1 MRLTVTVPAD
11 ADAVRSLARWS
22 RNDPDLR
29 GVRITLLTRPVRPGE
44 MGADADTLEF
54 VLDDDETVVALVTT
68 LRTWLQ
74 TRRVPTTI
82 RVTHGDLEF
91 VIGSADAALTQELS
105 SRVTTRVRDR
115 PPPIGA
121 TPPVGA
127 TPPAD
132 IGSAAGDRL
141 ERFLVGEAPA
151 QVPAGDEFSLVA
163 RILVGRPGADE
174 PAAAMT
180 GLAVGADGADVVL
193 LVHLDSGLS
202 ATDRLQATVHVPY
215 RSGSSPVRFPL
226 RAMREGLRRIRLS
239 AWLGGSQLAEVELA
253 VSAEEGRGGRAGE
266 RDQRRFAPIGPLR
279 AAPGELTMQVGFDGE
294 RYSFQIIS
302 PRLISEPVL
311 ARSLT
316 ASPDAAVER
325 TVEMLRRFA
334 TPGRGFGEANPYSP
348 ANSRRWVEETGVGLW
363 QDLVPDPIK
372 EAFWEL
378 RDGIGAFTIVCPD
391 DRVPWELLYPLS
403 PTEDHG
409 FLAQQFPVLRR
420 VAGQLSAPGF
430 ALRDASFVVPPH
442 SPPNAPA
449 EVERLREILSQSG
462 TGTISQ
468 LDDLLELVDRGVPA
482 GMLHFACHNTFSL
495 EQGGSSIVM
504 DGGPFRPEMLNRAV
518 TRRSLQASH
527 PLVFVNACRSAGAAP
542 EYTRMMSWASQF
554 MKAGAG
560 AFVGTLWPVN
570 SVRAAEFAEVFYAEL
585 AAGGTLGAATMRART
600 ETVDRADPTW
610 LAYSAYGDSAAV
622 AT

>member
-1 MRLTVTVPAD
+1 MRLTVAVPAD
-11 ADAVRSLARWS
+11 PDAVRSLAQWS

-29 GVRITLLTRPVRPGE
+29 GVRITLLARPVRPGE

-54 VLDDDETVVALVTT
+54 VLDEAETVAAVVAT

-82 RVTHGDLEF
+82 RISYGDREY
-91 VIGSADAALTQELS
+91 VIGSADAPLMLDVS

-115 PPPIGA
+115 PA
-121 TPPVGA
+121 PVGA

-132 IGSAAGDRL
+132 IGSAPDDRM

-151 QVPAGDEFSLVA
+151 QVPAGEEFSLIA
-163 RILVGRPGADE
+163 RILVRRPADE
-174 PAAAMT
+174 PSAAMT
-180 GLAVGADGADVVL
+180 GLTVGPDGADVVL
-193 LVHLDSGLS
+193 LVQLDSGLS

-215 RSGSSPVRFPL
+215 RSGSAPVRFPL
-226 RAMREGLRRIRLS
+226 RAMREGLRQIRLS
-239 AWLGGSQLAEVELA
+239 AWLGGTQLAEVELA
-253 VSAEEGRGGRAGE
+253 VSAEPGRSGRGAG
-266 RDQRRFAPIGPLR
+266 RDQRRFAPIGRLR
-279 AAPGELTMQVGFDGE
+279 AEPGELTMQVGFDGE

-311 ARSLT
+311 ARALT
-316 ASPDAAVER
+316 ESPGAAVER

-334 TPGRGFGEANPYSP
+334 TPGAGYGAANPYSP

-378 RDGIGAFTIVCPD
+378 RDGVGTFTIVCPD

-403 PTEDHG
+403 RTEDHG
-409 FLAQQFPVLRR
+409 FLAEQFPVLRR

-442 SPPNAPA
+442 SPANASA

-462 TGTISQ
+462 SGAISQ
-468 LDDLLELVDRGVPA
+468 LDDLLRLLDRGGPA
-482 GMLHFACHNTFSL
+482 GMLHFACHNTFSR
-495 EQGGSSIVM
+495 EQGGSSIAM
-504 DGGPFRPEMLNRAV
+504 DGGPFVPEMLNRAV
-518 TRRSLQASH
+518 TRRSLQTSH

-570 SVRAAEFAEVFYAEL
+570 SVRAAEFAEVFYSEL